1 MEKCLKKIIL
11 SFVVCIASALAYA
24 QGTAATFGVPFDFP
38 LVLSGNFGEL
48 RSNHFHSGVD
58 FKTQGVVGKPIRAV
72 ADGYICRASVQ
83 PGGYGNALYVMH
95 DNGYMTVYGH
105 LDRFPERIAGRIRK
119 HQYEN
124 ETFNVNLLFDSC
136 EYRVC
141 RGEVFAYAGNTG
153 YSFGPHLHFEVRD
166 SSGNE
171 LYDPMRFYATRLND
185 TVPPKASSLAIYPR
199 EGRGAVEGSALSRTI
214 PVEAGA
220 VHDTIEAWGLVGFG
234 VKALDYMNGTNNK
247 YGVRNMELLA
257 DDVTLFSSCMDNF
270 SFDETRLINAWVD
283 YGRYIRSGEWYQRL
297 HVLDNVPLRLLEADA
312 GNGWLNID
320 EERYYN
326 MECRLSDYHGNM
338 SVLRFVVRGKK
349 CEIPQERAMTH
360 RLYWFQDNTLDYM
373 GMKLNVPKNELFCN
387 AHLKVSMEK
396 GSSFSPRYRLGGEE
410 YPVWHGAELSIR
422 VDDTVKVNP
431 EKLYI
436 RRVAKKGYR
445 SVGGKFKNGW
455 VRAKITIL
463 GTYELAADTV
473 SPVLK
478 PLNEKMWGK
487 NGRIVFSLADKET
500 TISSFKGTL
509 DGEFVL
515 FRYSS
520 KSGRLTLDMK
530 EENIR
535 RGAHELMVVAVD
547 EYGNEAVFEKEII
560 Y

>member
-105 LDRFPERIAGRIRK
+105 LDRFPERIADRIRK

-141 RGEVFAYAGNTG
+141 RGEVFAYAGNSG

-171 LYDPMRFYATRLND
+171 LYDPMRFYATRLRD
-185 TVPPKASSLAIYPR
+185 TIPPKASSLAIYPR

-257 DDVTLFSSCMDNF
+257 DDVTLSVVPARHYRFIIILCAVGAYYDINNGGLTGSHIYVEDEYIRAAPGLTGFAKCGGNYAASLYAHEKAKKDGWPVELYLDAKEHKYVEEFSTSNFLGIKADGTYVTPDSCSVLPSVTNKSLKQCAEDLGWKV
-270 SFDETRLINAWVD
+270 ETRKIP
-283 YGRYIRSGEWYQRL
+283 YGEIREFTEVAACGT
-297 HVLDNVPLRLLEADA
+297 A
-312 GNGWLNID
+312 
-320 EERYYN
+320 
-326 MECRLSDYHGNM
+326 
-338 SVLRFVVRGKK
+338 VVV
-349 CEIPQERAMTH
+349 T
-360 RLYWFQDNTLDYM
+360 
-373 GMKLNVPKNELFCN
+373 
-387 AHLKVSMEK
+387 
-396 GSSFSPRYRLGGEE
+396 
-410 YPVWHGAELSIR
+410 PVWEITRGSDVITAGDR
-422 VDDTVKVNP
+422 VVVVT
-431 EKLYI
+431 
-436 RRVAKKGYR
+436 
-445 SVGGKFKNGW
+445 
-455 VRAKITIL
+455 RAKAIDGIADIL
-463 GTYELAADTV
+463 L
-473 SPVLK
+473 
-478 PLNEKMWGK
+478 
-487 NGRIVFSLADKET
+487 
-500 TISSFKGTL
+500 
-509 DGEFVL
+509 
-515 FRYSS
+515 
-520 KSGRLTLDMK
+520 
-530 EENIR
+530 
-535 RGAHELMVVAVD
+535 
-547 EYGNEAVFEKEII
+547 
-560 Y
+560 

>member
-1 MEKCLKKIIL
+1 MVNSSKKIIL
-11 SFVVCIASALAYA
+11 LLAVCLASALAYA
-24 QGTAATFGVPFDFP
+24 QGTDATFGVPFDFP

-105 LDRFPERIAGRIRK
+105 LDRFPKRIADRIRK
-119 HQYEN
+119 YQYEN
-124 ETFNVNLLFDSC
+124 ETFNVNLRFDSC
-136 EYRVC
+136 EYRVS
-141 RGEVFAYAGNTG
+141 RGEVFAYAGNSG

-171 LYDPMRFYATRLND
+171 LYDPMRFYATRLSD
-185 TVPPKASSLAIYPR
+185 TIPPGASSLAVYPFD
-199 EGRGAVEGSALSRTI
+199 GLGVVCGNAASLTL
-214 PVEAGA
+214 PVEEG
-220 VHDTIEAWGLVGFG
+220 VVRDTVEAWGRVGFG
-234 VKALDYMNGTNNK
+234 IKALDYMNGTHNK
-247 YGVRNMELLA
+247 YGVRKFELLA
-257 DDVTLFSSCMDNF
+257 DDVMLFSSCMDNF
-270 SFDETRLINAWVD
+270 SFAETRLINAWVD

-297 HVLDNVPLRLLEADA
+297 HVLDNVPLRALEADA
-312 GNGWLNID
+312 GNGWLVVD

-326 MECRLSDYHGNM
+326 VECRLSDYHGNM

-349 CEIPQERAMTH
+349 CEIPQERTMTH
-360 RLYWFQDNTLDYM
+360 RLYWFQDNNVDYM
-373 GMKLNVPKNELFCN
+373 GMRLNVPRNELFCN
-387 AHLKVSMEK
+387 ASLKVAMEK

-422 VDDTVKVNP
+422 VEDDVKVNP

-445 SVGGKFKNGW
+445 YAGGRFEDGW
-455 VRAKITIL
+455 VKANITIL
-463 GTYELAADTV
+463 GTYEIAADTMP
-473 SPVLK
+473 PVLK
-478 PLNEKMWGK
+478 PLNENLWGK
-487 NGRIVFSLADKET
+487 NGKIVFALTDKET
-500 TISSFKGTL
+500 TVSSFKGTL
-509 DGEFVL
+509 DGKFVL

-520 KSGRLTLDMK
+520 KNGRLTLDMK

-535 RGAHELMVVAVD
+535 RGTHELRVVVVD
-547 EYGNEAVFEKEII
+547 GYGNETVFEKEIT